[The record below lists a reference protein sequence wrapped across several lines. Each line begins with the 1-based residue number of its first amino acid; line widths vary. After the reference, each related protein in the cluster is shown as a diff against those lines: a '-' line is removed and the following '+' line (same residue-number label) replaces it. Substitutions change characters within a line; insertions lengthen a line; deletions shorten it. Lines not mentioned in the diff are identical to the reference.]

1 MSESTPVKMPH
12 CWKSHVVAQ
21 LLFFIYEY
29 SFLCYSVPEYFSEYV
44 ETEDEEIFYILEL
57 ELAKVSICTVIFRPR
72 KPVLGVSHKVRFK
85 PACSATETS

>member
-1 MSESTPVKMPH
+1 MPH

-57 ELAKVSICTVIFRPR
+57 ELAKVSRCTVIFRPR
-72 KPVLGVSHKVRFK
+72 CDKTCLRDFQQS
-85 PACSATETS
+85 EIQTSLLSYRD